1 MRLKQGFHRING
13 VHFLKSLME
22 IHCIIYK
29 NIKLKAAKIPHKTCL
44 EVSLIP
50 ECCTCLEVSLIPEC
64 CKKGAG
70 EGGPPSGQSAGLDV
84 WRLMKSYC

>member
-13 VHFLKSLME
+13 LHFLKSSME

-29 NIKLKAAKIPHKTCL
+29 NINLKAAKIPHKTWL
-44 EVSLIP
+44 EMSLIP
-50 ECCTCLEVSLIPEC
+50 EH

-70 EGGPPSGQSAGLDV
+70 EGGSHQGSQQDWTSGD
-84 WRLMKSYC
+84 

>member
-13 VHFLKSLME
+13 VHFLKSSME

-29 NIKLKAAKIPHKTCL
+29 NIKLKAAKIPHK
-44 EVSLIP
+44 
-50 ECCTCLEVSLIPEC
+50 TCLEVSLIPEC